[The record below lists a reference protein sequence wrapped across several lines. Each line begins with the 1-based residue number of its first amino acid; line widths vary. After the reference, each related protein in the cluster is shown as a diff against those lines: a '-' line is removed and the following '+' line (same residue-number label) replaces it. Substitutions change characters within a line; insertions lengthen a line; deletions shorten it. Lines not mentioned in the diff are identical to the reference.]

1 MHAQIMKPQTTK
13 RAIVVAVAV
22 GGFWGGI
29 PGSVLPRSSKREFL
43 RTLLWGVWGPKVTAA
58 GGSWEVA
65 LPSKPWCPEK
75 AGGGLEKGGGVSK
88 TEVFETPPFL
98 KSVA

>member
-1 MHAQIMKPQTTK
+1 MGAHTMKPQTTK
-13 RAIVVAVAV
+13 RAVLVAVAL
-22 GGFWGGI
+22 GGFLGRI
-29 PGSVLPRSSKREFL
+29 PGSVLPRLSKREFL
-43 RTLLWGVWGPKVTAA
+43 RTLLWGGWGPKVTAA

-88 TEVFETPPFL
+88 T
-98 KSVA
+98 